1 MDDQPD
7 FEDVSPLLIIPG
19 EILPCRVLI
28 DSGAAGN
35 FISLHLVENLGCSVH
50 RLRNPVTVRVANGHD
65 IPIGTFARVTFRMRT
80 LCVLGV
86 LRSRPMAQWEAALVK
101 PRVCL
106 WATRKR
112 LLGDGAF
119 FVEAGSGCQALTWAL
134 AGTRFDLP
142 LWPLLW
148 RARVC
153 GARHG
158 LVLMHQ
164 LHKVTFPGA
173 RKRLA
178 NR

>member
-1 MDDQPD
+1 MRRAICDSMVLLVEPCHRNFTNQFSPSSNPFSKQSLWAMDDQPD

-86 LRSRPMAQWEAALVK
+86 LHSRPMAQWEAALVK
-101 PRVCL
+101 PSVCL

-119 FVEAGSGCQALTWAL
+119 FVEAGEWMPSHPSGACVDA
-134 AGTRFDLP
+134 
-142 LWPLLW
+142 
-148 RARVC
+148 V
-153 GARHG
+153 
-158 LVLMHQ
+158 
-164 LHKVTFPGA
+164 
-173 RKRLA
+173 
-178 NR
+178 